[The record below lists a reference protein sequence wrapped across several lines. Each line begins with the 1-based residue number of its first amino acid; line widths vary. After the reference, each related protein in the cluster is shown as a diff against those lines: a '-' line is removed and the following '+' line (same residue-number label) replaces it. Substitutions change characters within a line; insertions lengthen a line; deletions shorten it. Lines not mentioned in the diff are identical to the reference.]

1 MTDDDAGRRAAGDGG
16 AASDASRAS
25 PERRSDGAGD
35 TTDGTVPVV
44 VGVDWL
50 AAHREAPDVAVV
62 DVRDAWEFDGIG
74 HVPGAVN
81 VPFDSFRATEHG
93 EAEAGMLPGSR
104 AFADLM
110 SEVGIENGDRIV
122 AYDDRN
128 GVFAA
133 RLLVT
138 AELYG
143 HDPDRL
149 HLLDGDFSAYNLDH
163 ETTGEAP
170 DVEPTDYRAAYEERG
185 PLVPLATV
193 EAAVDDPGTVIVDT
207 REEWEFEEGH
217 IPGAVRL
224 DWQELVDMETRGL
237 LPDDEIRDLLAQR
250 GIRPGERVLL
260 YCNTARRIS
269 HTYTVLRHLGFP
281 TLAFYEGSL
290 TEWEAEGNTLETA

>member
-1 MTDDDAGRRAAGDGG
+1 MTNDDVDDAGDDPA
-16 AASDASRAS
+16 
-25 PERRSDGAGD
+25 
-35 TTDGTVPVV
+35 VL
-44 VGVDWL
+44 VGIDWL
-50 AAHREAPDVAVV
+50 AAHREAPDVRVV
-62 DVRDAWEFDGIG
+62 DVREAWEYDGIG

-93 EAEAGMLPGSR
+93 ESEAGMLPGSR

-110 SEVGIENGDRIV
+110 SDAGVANDDHVV
-122 AYDDRN
+122 AYDDTH

-143 HDPDRL
+143 HDPAKL
-149 HLLDGDFSAYNLDH
+149 HLLDGDFSAYNLEH
-163 ETTGEAP
+163 EIAGEAP
-170 DVEPTDYRAAYEERG
+170 DVTPTDYRAAYEERG

-207 REEWEFEEGH
+207 REQWEFEEGH

-224 DWQELVDMETRGL
+224 DWQELVDQDTRGALPEDEARAL
-237 LPDDEIRDLLAQR
+237 LENR
-250 GIRPGERVLL
+250 GIYPGERVLL

-269 HTYTVLRHLGFP
+269 HTYSILRHLGYP
-281 TLAFYEGSL
+281 NLAFYEGSL
-290 TEWEAEGNTLETA
+290 TEWEAEGNRLETA

>member
-1 MTDDDAGRRAAGDGG
+1 MTDEG
-16 AASDASRAS
+16 AA
-25 PERRSDGAGD
+25 
-35 TTDGTVPVV
+35 TDGDDPAVVDLEAESEVDWLREGRVASDEGVVPALVST
-44 VGVDWL
+44 DWL
-50 AAHREAPDVAVV
+50 AAHREDDDVAVV
-62 DVRDAWEFDGIG
+62 DVREAWEFDGIG
-74 HVPGAVN
+74 HIPGAVN
-81 VPFDSFRATEHG
+81 VPFDAFRATEHG

-104 AFADLM
+104 AFADLLG
-110 SEVGIENGDRIV
+110 EAGIANGDRIV
-122 AYDDRN
+122 AYDDTN

-143 HDPDRL
+143 HDTGRL

-163 ETTGEAP
+163 ETTSDATA
-170 DVEPTDYRAAYEERG
+170 VEPTEYGAAYEERG
-185 PLVPLATV
+185 PLVPIESV
-193 EAAVDDPGTVIVDT
+193 EAAVGDPGTVIVDT

-224 DWQELVDMETRGL
+224 DWQELVDAETRGV
-237 LPDDEIRDLLAQR
+237 LPDDELRALLDDR

-281 TLAFYEGSL
+281 NLAFYEGSL
-290 TEWEAEGNTLETA
+290 TEWEATGNTLETV

>member
-1 MTDDDAGRRAAGDGG
+1 MTDDGATTAG
-16 AASDASRAS
+16 
-25 PERRSDGAGD
+25 P
-35 TTDGTVPVV
+35 PVL

-50 AAHREAPDVAVV
+50 AAHREDPDVAVI

-81 VPFDSFRATEHG
+81 VPFDAFRATEHG

-104 AFADLM
+104 AFAELM
-110 SEVGIENGDRIV
+110 SEAGVANGDRIV
-122 AYDDRN
+122 AYDDTN

-149 HLLDGDFSAYNLDH
+149 HLLDGDFSAYNLEY
-163 ETTGEAP
+163 ETTDEATA
-170 DVEPTDYRAAYEERG
+170 VEPTDYRAAYEERG
-185 PLVPLATV
+185 ALVPLATV

-224 DWQELVDMETRGL
+224 DWQELVDADTRGT
-237 LPDDEIRDLLAQR
+237 LPDDELRDLLAER
-250 GIRPGERVLL
+250 GIRPGELVLL

-281 TLAFYEGSL
+281 NLAFYEGSL
-290 TEWEAEGNTLETA
+290 TEWEAEGNELETA